1 MKEKQITPG
10 DAGRRLDRYLG
21 RTFSSLPRSLMYKE
35 IRKKNIKVNKK
46 RCTPEQVLSAGDRVT
61 LYLPDDVLAEKTVYY
76 DFLSASKALDVVY
89 EDENL
94 LILNKPQGLLCH
106 PNGKEYIDTLIAR
119 VKRYLYERN
128 QWSPEDSGFA
138 PALANRI
145 DRNTGGLVIAA
156 KTAPAL
162 REITALIRD
171 RKIEKFYLTVTEGIP
186 PKAADTLTAYLHKDE
201 KKNKVTLY
209 DAPAPDRMACKTG
222 YRVLDTKA
230 NRALLE
236 VELFTGRTHQIRAQ
250 LAGIGCP
257 LAGDGKYGNTHGR
270 YRQALLSYKLIFHV
284 PADYTIAHLD
294 GKVFT
299 ADTRSITQIFTGDD
313 SNER

>member
-1 MKEKQITPG
+1 M
-10 DAGRRLDRYLG
+10 
-21 RTFSSLPRSLMYKE
+21 
-35 IRKKNIKVNKK
+35 
-46 RCTPEQVLSAGDRVT
+46 
-61 LYLPDDVLAEKTVYY
+61 
-76 DFLSASKALDVVY
+76 
-89 EDENL
+89 
-94 LILNKPQGLLCH
+94 
-106 PNGKEYIDTLIAR
+106 IA
-119 VKRYLYERN
+119 V
-128 QWSPEDSGFA
+128 
-138 PALANRI
+138 
-145 DRNTGGLVIAA
+145 

-162 REITALIRD
+162 REITALIRE

-236 VELFTGRTHQIRAQ
+236 VELYTGRTHQIRAQ

-284 PADYTIAHLD
+284 PADYTIENLD

-299 ADTRSITQIFTGDD
+299 ADTRPITQIFTGDD

>member
-1 MKEKQITPG
+1 MFPW
-10 DAGRRLDRYLG
+10 L
-21 RTFSSLPRSLMYKE
+21 F
-35 IRKKNIKVNKK
+35 VHF
-46 RCTPEQVLSAGDRVT
+46 GDRVT

-76 DFLSASKALDVVY
+76 DFLSASKTLDVVY

-106 PNGKEYIDTLIAR
+106 PNGKEYVDTLIAR

-162 REITALIRD
+162 REITALIRE

-209 DAPAPDRMACKTG
+209 DAPAPHRMACKTG

-236 VELFTGRTHQIRAQ
+236 VELYTGRTHQIRVHFAHPGTP
-250 LAGIGCP
+250 LVGDSLYGTAPIGTRHLLHCKTIRLIHPVREEPVAFDCP
-257 LAGDGKYGNTHGR
+257 FPSDMEEWNQCLPTAPTTS
-270 YRQALLSYKLIFHV
+270 L
-284 PADYTIAHLD
+284 PA
-294 GKVFT
+294 
-299 ADTRSITQIFTGDD
+299 SCCPP
-313 SNER
+313 

>member
-1 MKEKQITPG
+1 M
-10 DAGRRLDRYLG
+10 
-21 RTFSSLPRSLMYKE
+21 
-35 IRKKNIKVNKK
+35 
-46 RCTPEQVLSAGDRVT
+46 
-61 LYLPDDVLAEKTVYY
+61 
-76 DFLSASKALDVVY
+76 
-89 EDENL
+89 
-94 LILNKPQGLLCH
+94 
-106 PNGKEYIDTLIAR
+106 
-119 VKRYLYERN
+119 
-128 QWSPEDSGFA
+128 
-138 PALANRI
+138 
-145 DRNTGGLVIAA
+145 
-156 KTAPAL
+156 
-162 REITALIRD
+162 
-171 RKIEKFYLTVTEGIP
+171 
-186 PKAADTLTAYLHKDE
+186 
-201 KKNKVTLY
+201 Y

-250 LAGIGCP
+250 LADIGCP

-299 ADTRSITQIFTGDD
+299 ADTRPITQIFTGDD

>member
-1 MKEKQITPG
+1 M
-10 DAGRRLDRYLG
+10 
-21 RTFSSLPRSLMYKE
+21 
-35 IRKKNIKVNKK
+35 
-46 RCTPEQVLSAGDRVT
+46 
-61 LYLPDDVLAEKTVYY
+61 YY

-162 REITALIRD
+162 REITALIRE

-186 PKAADTLTAYLHKDE
+186 PKAADTLTAYLHKDG

-209 DAPAPDRMACKTG
+209 DAPAPDRMACRTG

-236 VELFTGRTHQIRAQ
+236 VELYTGRTHQIRAQ

-299 ADTRSITQIFTGDD
+299 ADTRPITQIFTGDD